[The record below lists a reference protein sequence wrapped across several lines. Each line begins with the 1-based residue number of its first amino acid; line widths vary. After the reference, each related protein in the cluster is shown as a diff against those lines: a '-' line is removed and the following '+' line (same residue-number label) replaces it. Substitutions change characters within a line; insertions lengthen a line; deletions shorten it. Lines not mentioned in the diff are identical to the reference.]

1 MSAQKRTREVGKGL
15 DALFGDVEIAPID
28 RNIVMESRGRTETER
43 AVSKKDC
50 GGRGCSLYR
59 YKQH

>member
-1 MSAQKRTREVGKGL
+1 MHRKRPEGLGKGL

-43 AVSKKDC
+43 AVSKDC